1 MPDKQKDTD
10 VITKINKSVKGKFK
24 EIVLE
29 DDKIDQTD
37 QTDKIEN
44 FYKALYTTLGQKY
57 VSAFLFPTETEKE
70 TNTVV
75 NKDINDKIL
84 NKIKEI
90 INKNSKEIKKIED
103 IKKSTNTLLNEINIK
118 LDFLENN
125 TPLSKR
131 TLPIILLKQSPKQ
144 SSNQSTQKDMLHIYI
159 STINYNPICLGF
171 TDNKEAEKQLYLNII
186 KYKDLLNKNR

>member
-10 VITKINKSVKGKFK
+10 VITKINNSVKGKFK
-24 EIVLE
+24 KIDLG
-29 DDKIDQTD
+29 DDQNDQTD
-37 QTDKIEN
+37 ETDKIEN

-70 TNTVV
+70 TNTETKKKKKKETVV
-75 NKDINDKIL
+75 YKAINDKIL

-103 IKKSTNTLLNEINIK
+103 IKKSTNKLLNEININLEIRNAQNISNLK
-118 LDFLENN
+118 LID
-125 TPLSKR
+125 TG
-131 TLPIILLKQSPKQ
+131 TG
-144 SSNQSTQKDMLHIYI
+144 MLHIYI